1 MRFLAVLLTLLCL
14 AGCSSGDSTQ
24 ESAKKE
30 AAPSAGASRLD
41 ERAEIEKWNSYV
53 DLGNSID
60 TSFYRAMNAYF
71 DAFGNGS
78 TYKSDASSEAIDRF
92 AASLPAPLELSRA
105 IDQAILM
112 SGKEPKSDLDLAV
125 EEITPHLK
133 TLWGAL
139 IASRDHHA
147 GRKHLLEGDTLAA
160 ELHTQ
165 IFDAYQGLAASY
177 DRFRDILNQADA
189 ARRKTDLQAMV
200 DKGLVIRPAMLKLL
214 DDAQALQDF
223 LSSHSVTSGTLASLD
238 LEAFEPLYGEFT
250 QSFKDYEKVT
260 ANPGQPKKEGLK
272 PKVIED
278 FGVQAAQVKASADK
292 LMERRRN
299 NAPKVDDPQAVPG
312 TPEQFA
318 AVLGDLVDMY
328 NFALNQ

>member
-1 MRFLAVLLTLLCL
+1 MRFLAVVLTLLCL
-14 AGCSSGDSTQ
+14 AGCSGESNQ
-24 ESAKKE
+24 ESDRNKT
-30 AAPSAGASRLD
+30 APSAGASRLD

-60 TSFYRAMNAYF
+60 ISFYRAMNAYF

-78 TYKSDASSEAIDRF
+78 AYKANAPSEAVDRF
-92 AASLPAPLELSRA
+92 AAALPAPQELSTA
-105 IDQAILM
+105 IDQAIIM
-112 SGKEPKSDLDLAV
+112 SAREPKSDLDLAV

-133 TLWGAL
+133 TLWSAL

-147 GRKHLLEGDTLAA
+147 GRKHLLEGDTVAA
-160 ELHTQ
+160 ELHTR
-165 IFDAYQGLAASY
+165 IFDAYQGLAATY

-214 DDAQALQDF
+214 DNAQALQDF

-238 LEAFEPLYGEFT
+238 LEVFEPLYDEFVL
-250 QSFKDYEKVT
+250 SFQEYEKVAT
-260 ANPGQPKKEGLK
+260 NPGQPKKEGLK
-272 PKVIED
+272 PQIIGD
-278 FGVQAAQVKASADK
+278 FGTQAARVKAAADA
-292 LMERRRN
+292 LVERRRN
-299 NAPKVDDPQAVPG
+299 KAVPADEPQTITG

-318 AVLGDLVDMY
+318 SVLGELVDMY